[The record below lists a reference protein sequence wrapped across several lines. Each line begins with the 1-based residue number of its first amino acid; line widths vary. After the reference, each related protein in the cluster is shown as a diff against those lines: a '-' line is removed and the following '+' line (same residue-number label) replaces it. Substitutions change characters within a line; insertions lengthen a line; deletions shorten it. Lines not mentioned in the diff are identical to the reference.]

1 MGTIKTWNKWA
12 NAHTYYPLDLL
23 RVALGVFLFLKGI
36 DFMSNHLQ
44 MAEVMKPFQNMP
56 GGMLIMHYI
65 APAHFVGGFLIVIG
79 LLTRWAV
86 VVQFP
91 ILIGAILVNFLGEMN
106 TANLILATIIL
117 LVCVFFMF
125 YGSGKHSADYY
136 LKMQK

>member
-1 MGTIKTWNKWA
+1 
-12 NAHTYYPLDLL
+12 
-23 RVALGVFLFLKGI
+23 
-36 DFMSNHLQ
+36 MSNHLQ

-117 LVCVFFMF
+117 LVCVFFMMF
-125 YGSGKHSADYY
+125 FIFSCLIYNSF
-136 LKMQK
+136 